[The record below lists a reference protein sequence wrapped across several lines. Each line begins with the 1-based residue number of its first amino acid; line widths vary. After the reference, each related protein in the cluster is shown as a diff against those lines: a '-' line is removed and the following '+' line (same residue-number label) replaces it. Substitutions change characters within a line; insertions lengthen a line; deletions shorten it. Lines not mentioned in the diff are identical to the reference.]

1 MTNLGD
7 RDFLD
12 QYLAD
17 FLAGARFWPP
27 ATCHLPKISQIL
39 VKKNRD
45 HPKTSSLT
53 SFRRDQ
59 AEKSNKARQS
69 HELHLLNMSRHTIM
83 TVQPTFLV
91 HSLVLVHWLFDF
103 SKHWHL
109 IWTRNVMVSWQ
120 RHYHCST
127 LTVVYYAIMVYLF
140 LLYDRILTVIAVL
153 SRIYRIESKFDLLR
167 TQRMWLCHPPP
178 CILKFSFHFIS
189 YHINLTLYRATNWV
203 F

>member
-1 MTNLGD
+1 MPYLSSLLNLVEKWSKMTNLGD

-17 FLAGARFWPP
+17 FLAGARFWQP

-91 HSLVLVHWLFDF
+91 HSLVLVH
-103 SKHWHL
+103 
-109 IWTRNVMVSWQ
+109 
-120 RHYHCST
+120 
-127 LTVVYYAIMVYLF
+127 
-140 LLYDRILTVIAVL
+140 
-153 SRIYRIESKFDLLR
+153 
-167 TQRMWLCHPPP
+167 
-178 CILKFSFHFIS
+178 
-189 YHINLTLYRATNWV
+189 
-203 F
+203 